1 MPPPDNVYSCAGL
14 MQFTEVISLAGYAV
28 EAVGVLVIVLGSC
41 VSSVVFIRTFRQ
53 LPEGIAYRTYRR
65 KLGRS
70 IILGLEFLIAGDII
84 RTVVVADTLEN
95 VAVLGLIILIR
106 SFLSVTLHLEVEG
119 RWPWQTGK
127 HNTE

>member
-1 MPPPDNVYSCAGL
+1 
-14 MQFTEVISLAGYAV
+14 MQFSEVISNAGYAL
-28 EAVGVLVIVLGSC
+28 EAVGVMVVIVGSLIASTAF
-41 VSSVVFIRTFRQ
+41 VLTARQ
-53 LPEGIAYRTYRR
+53 LPEGVAYKALRR

-95 VAVLGLIILIR
+95 VTVLGLIILIR

-119 RWPWQTGK
+119 RWPWQSETPETK
-127 HNTE
+127 

>member
-1 MPPPDNVYSCAGL
+1 MK
-14 MQFTEVISLAGYAV
+14 FIEIISLAGYAV
-28 EAVGVLVIVLGSC
+28 EAVGVLVVVVGSC
-41 VSSVVFIRTFRQ
+41 ISSVAFIRTFWQ

-65 KLGRS
+65 QLGRS

-106 SFLSVTLHLEVEG
+106 TFLSVTLHLEVEG
-119 RWPWQTGK
+119 RWPWQTEK
-127 HNTE
+127 QDKQ

>member
-1 MPPPDNVYSCAGL
+1 
-14 MQFTEVISLAGYAV
+14 MQFTEVISVAGYAI
-28 EAVGVLVIVLGSC
+28 EAVGVLVVVVGSC
-41 VSSVVFIRTFRQ
+41 VSSVIFARTFRQ

-65 KLGRS
+65 QLGRS

-95 VAVLGLIILIR
+95 VAILGLIILIR

-119 RWPWQTGK
+119 RWPWQAEKIDVNRTD
-127 HNTE
+127 